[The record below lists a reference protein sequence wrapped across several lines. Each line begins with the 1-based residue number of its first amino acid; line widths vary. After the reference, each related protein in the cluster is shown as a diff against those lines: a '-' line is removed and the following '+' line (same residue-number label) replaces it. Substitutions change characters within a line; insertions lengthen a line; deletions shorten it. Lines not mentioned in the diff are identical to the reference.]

1 MTNTEL
7 TRIRE
12 EKKLSKKE
20 FAELLGISPML
31 LGKYEK
37 GSCAIP
43 ESVSEKL
50 AAAENAATDVEAE
63 VKKDDRKGAGAVQEK
78 AEEAET
84 ELKKAVQDQALAT
97 EIEIKKNVRRTV
109 RNAKEAVKTAASSD
123 AAVATE
129 IEVKKN
135 VRKAARKAKE
145 AVEAAASSDAAVATE
160 IEVKKNVRKAAN
172 SAKKAVKKA
181 AEKVKESARKS
192 AGMPN
197 IVIQSPMGGYITSE
211 EIGKKV
217 PKNTTD
223 VYVRVDENKLYYV
236 LDNGETGDV
245 DIWE

>member
-1 MTNTEL
+1 MTNTDL
-7 TRIRE
+7 TKIRE

-20 FAELLGISPML
+20 FAELLGISPMM

-50 AAAENAATDVEAE
+50 ADALTGIEIG
-63 VKKDDRKGAGAVQEK
+63 VKKDIRKGARTVKEK
-78 AEEAET
+78 AEEAVNGIKE
-84 ELKKAVQDQALAT
+84 AAADQTLAT
-97 EIEIKKNVRRTV
+97 GIEIKKTARKAART
-109 RNAKEAVKTAASSD
+109 AKEAVEAAAGSD

-129 IEVKKN
+129 IEVRKN
-135 VRKAARKAKE
+135 ARKAARTAKQAIE
-145 AVEAAASSDAAVATE
+145 DAAD
-160 IEVKKNVRKAAN
+160 R
-172 SAKKAVKKA
+172 
-181 AEKVKESARKS
+181 VKESAMK
-192 AGMPN
+192 AIGIPH
-197 IVIQSPMGGYITSE
+197 IVIQSPMGGYITAE
-211 EIGKKV
+211 EIGERV